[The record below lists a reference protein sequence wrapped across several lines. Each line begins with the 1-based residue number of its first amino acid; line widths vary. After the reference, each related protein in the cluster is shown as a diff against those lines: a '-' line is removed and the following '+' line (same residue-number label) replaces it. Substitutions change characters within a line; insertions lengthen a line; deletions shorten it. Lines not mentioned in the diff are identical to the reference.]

1 MIWFLLSVGLL
12 IWLMVKWTMLAIWY
26 LALGIVWVGV
36 AALRLMTGR
45 WPDAAR

>member
-1 MIWFLLSVGLL
+1 MMWLILGTVLL
-12 IWLMVKWTMLAIWY
+12 IWLMVKWTILAVWY

-36 AALRLMTGR
+36 AALRLMTNR